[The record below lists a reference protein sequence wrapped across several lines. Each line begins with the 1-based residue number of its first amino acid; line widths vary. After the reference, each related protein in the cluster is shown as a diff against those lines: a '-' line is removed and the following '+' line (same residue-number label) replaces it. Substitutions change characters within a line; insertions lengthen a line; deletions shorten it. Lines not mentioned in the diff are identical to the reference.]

1 MPSPTATSL
10 QVDDDVSLKCLGKL
24 AAAIASCDIRKRW
37 ETSLETL
44 KACNGSPT
52 ALRRAAIRRP
62 DK

>member
-24 AAAIASCDIRKRW
+24 AAATASCDTRKRW
-37 ETSLETL
+37 ETPLQKL
-44 KACNGSPT
+44 KAATEARQRC
-52 ALRRAAIRRP
+52 ALAIRRP